1 MINKIVNPLDLP
13 VGTDYKDEDTTIIVD
28 SVTGELKQVLN
39 KTIKDEG
46 GASNLNDVLKGG
58 NVATDTQ
65 ATNGIELQY
74 NGENVKINNTI
85 FLIEKPSKGFE
96 TSINNSSLNIKDQT
110 SNINLSPTGLSVTYN
125 GVEEL
130 NVERS
135 TIRINN
141 GAEIA
146 SILPTGFDFSGTG
159 NGSILFP
166 VVKNGDVKTF
176 ALEDSSFYD
185 EGDFSPVIEDQ
196 GGGAVYN
203 QDIQWAKYTRIG
215 NSVNFTLRININ
227 STTGSRSGNFVLNNM
242 PFNCKDS
249 LNYLNAV
256 CPNSEIINCGVL
268 AQLSDTSIDFRYYP
282 ESGSSNT
289 PPLFK
294 PNTPPSSVYIS
305 GSYITDIYNK

>member
-65 ATNGIELQY
+65 ATNGINLQD
-74 NGENVKINNTI
+74 NGENVKINNTS
-85 FLIEKPSKGFE
+85 FLIERPSKGFE

-110 SNINLSPTGLSVTYN
+110 SEINLNATGLSVTYN
-125 GVEEL
+125 GVQEL

-141 GAEIA
+141 GAESA
-146 SILPTGFDFSGTG
+146 SLLPTGFDFSGTG

-166 VVKNGDVKTF
+166 SVESGNVKTF
-176 ALEDSSFYD
+176 ALQEDIIKKGSWAPVLGGITSSSLQEATYNINGKLCSFYLRFTSLY
-185 EGDFSPVIEDQ
+185 GSLFSISLPFPLDNNYKT
-196 GGGAVYN
+196 GVY
-203 QDIQWAKYTRIG
+203 QIKQI
-215 NSVNFTLRININ
+215 
-227 STTGSRSGNFVLNNM
+227 SGQT
-242 PFNCKDS
+242 S
-249 LNYLNAV
+249 
-256 CPNSEIINCGVL
+256 
-268 AQLSDTSIDFRYYP
+268 SIDLKDLTIN
-282 ESGSSNT
+282 ES
-289 PPLFK
+289 L
-294 PNTPPSSVYIS
+294 S
-305 GSYITDIYNK
+305 GSYLITKTLDGGDATLTFNGVNSSIRISGCYTIA